1 MTATRTRFSLPD
13 QAPETYEEL
22 CRLHLPRRIHYRDE
36 YKIASKI
43 VDWIAVRAI
52 NADQEDYASV
62 MGDMVNEYEAEHRPQ
77 PERASGLEALELLME
92 EHGITARQLGEILGI
107 NESMGS
113 KILNGQ
119 RSITV
124 AHAKKLAK
132 TFGVPATVFLDLD
145 T

>member
-1 MTATRTRFSLPD
+1 MTTTRFALPD

-22 CRLHLPRRIHYRDE
+22 CQLYLPRPIHYRDE

-43 VDWIAVRAI
+43 VDWIAVRAV
-52 NADQEDYASV
+52 NSDQEDYASV
-62 MGDMVNEYEAEHRPQ
+62 MGDLVNEYESEHLPQ
-77 PERASGLEALELLME
+77 PRRASGLEVLELLME
-92 EHGITARQLGEILGI
+92 EHGVTTRQLGQILGV

-113 KILNGQ
+113 KILNGR

-132 TFGVPATVFLDLD
+132 TFGVTAAVFLDLD

>member
-1 MTATRTRFSLPD
+1 MTTTRFALPD

-22 CRLHLPRRIHYRDE
+22 CRLHLPRPIHYRDE
-36 YKIASKI
+36 YEIASKI
-43 VDWIAVRAI
+43 VDWIAVRAV
-52 NADQEDYASV
+52 NADQEDYAAV
-62 MGDMVNEYEAEHRPQ
+62 MGDMVNEYEAEHLPQ
-77 PERASGLEALELLME
+77 PGRSSGLEALELLME
-92 EHGITARQLGEILGI
+92 ENGVTARQLGQILGV

-124 AHAKKLAK
+124 PHAKKLAK
-132 TFGVPATVFLDLD
+132 AFGVPAAVFLDLE